1 MFFSLIKLIITKSD
15 KFSEL
20 NDYAILS
27 INSSIYSKYNH
38 LLFANNNY
46 LKSRHNHID
55 IGNTLLENV
64 TDKCRKLSE
73 KSNNR
78 ESNRCMKQV
87 YKKINKILI
96 VLDRTDQGSKIKF
109 STKDLIHLQKRP
121 TTIKLS
127 KLKGTFTSKKIRLYE
142 SSLIMSRNE
151 TSYKMNHGG
160 E

>member
-1 MFFSLIKLIITKSD
+1 MLLINSAWNNSFARIDTNKKDITDRGWGPYNRNMFFSLIRLIITKSD

-78 ESNRCMKQV
+78 ESNRCIKQV
-87 YKKINKILI
+87 YKCF
-96 VLDRTDQGSKIKF
+96 G
-109 STKDLIHLQKRP
+109 
-121 TTIKLS
+121 
-127 KLKGTFTSKKIRLYE
+127 
-142 SSLIMSRNE
+142 
-151 TSYKMNHGG
+151 
-160 E
+160 